1 MENFI
6 MGIDQYG
13 DTYHDLSKYPRK
25 KLQDI
30 FDTKKIEK
38 MYIDND
44 EGQAIHIGYI
54 IKGYWIRLYKV
65 QPLNN

>member
-1 MENFI
+1 MKYSI

-13 DTYHDLSKYPRK
+13 DTYHDLTIYPRK

-30 FDTKKIEK
+30 FNTKSISK
-38 MYIDND
+38 MYIDGD
-44 EGQAIHIGYI
+44 DGQGIHIGYI

-65 QPLNN
+65 EPFNN